1 MPCIGFFLRKR
12 GGLPAFMRGKALN
25 KSTAAHGM
33 DYIHKCAA
41 VIYYLYNNSGLYLL
55 FPEPVGDVMGLCRAK
70 GGNGRGKLL
79 HIKAVPCK
87 HTRQGLYHLLVHG
100 V

>member
-1 MPCIGFFLRKR
+1 MGRVFVIYIR
-12 GGLPAFMRGKALN
+12 GWAALPRGCTAYKN
-25 KSTAAHGM
+25 TAAYHM
-33 DYIHKCAA
+33 ICIHKYAA

-55 FPEPVGDVMGLCRAK
+55 LPEPVGDVTGLRRAE
-70 GGNGRGKLL
+70 GGNGSGKLF
-79 HIKAVPCK
+79 HIKAMPCK